1 MVLKKSK
8 DMSLVYNHRSQ
19 RIKYLAREPLLL
31 YRLCREIC
39 NFFKFF
45 EISRANS
52 SFILI
57 FSNNQNSCFFDS
69 KILKK
74 NPTQHCL
81 PPTLQVFGHLSPLFI
96 LPPFSAIDAQ

>member
-1 MVLKKSK
+1 MIIRVITMVLKKSK
-8 DMSLVYNHRSQ
+8 DMNLVYNHRSQ
-19 RIKYLAREPLLL
+19 RIEKIKYLAREPLLL

-57 FSNNQNSCFFDS
+57 FSNNQN
-69 KILKK
+69 
-74 NPTQHCL
+74 
-81 PPTLQVFGHLSPLFI
+81 
-96 LPPFSAIDAQ
+96 